1 MDEPTSRFGCA
12 ACTACLQGRY
22 GFAIDARTDADCLS
36 CPAGK
41 FQPSPGSEMCTDCSP
56 GRSVICH
63 SWLVLF
69 RSSIVYSVL
78 VATAC
83 KM

>member
-1 MDEPTSRFGCA
+1 MDEPRFGCA
-12 ACTACLQGRY
+12 ASTACLQGRY
-22 GFAIDARTDADCLS
+22 QFAIDTRTDVDCLN

-41 FQPSPGSEMCTDCSP
+41 FQPSPGSETCTDCSP
-56 GRSVICH
+56 PGGRSVICH

-69 RSSIVYSVL
+69 RSSIVYSAL
-78 VATAC
+78 VDTAY